1 MDKQQCMIEYING
14 RSSEIPGWF
23 YPLDMTLIVVLDGLQ
38 KSFHVPGDICEVDV
52 YKGKSLVLFGMVA
65 RDNETLYALDAY
77 PEDYLEAA
85 QQAMSL
91 FCPWPMSV
99 KFVKGDTSQYT
110 TDQLRELFPSKVRFL
125 HVDAGHEYHEVLHT
139 LYLLAPHVHAEGI
152 IIMDDY
158 QDREFPGVAAAVLD
172 FCRHTEPRQ
181 FVPFLSGGNKM
192 YLCSPGVA
200 QRYQT
205 GLIGQDGFRDCMRL
219 SRIRDNVVLVAAS
232 REPMRSD
239 AIATLMQQ
247 DVVGYASALDIGALG
262 SVAKRN
268 AQLTIRA
275 AAAAVS

>member
-1 MDKQQCMIEYING
+1 
-14 RSSEIPGWF
+14 
-23 YPLDMTLIVVLDGLQ
+23 
-38 KSFHVPGDICEVDV
+38 
-52 YKGKSLVLFGMVA
+52 
-65 RDNETLYALDAY
+65 
-77 PEDYLEAA
+77 
-85 QQAMSL
+85 
-91 FCPWPMSV
+91 
-99 KFVKGDTSQYT
+99 
-110 TDQLRELFPSKVRFL
+110 
-125 HVDAGHEYHEVLHT
+125 
-139 LYLLAPHVHAEGI
+139 
-152 IIMDDY
+152 
-158 QDREFPGVAAAVLD
+158 
-172 FCRHTEPRQ
+172 
-181 FVPFLSGGNKM
+181 M